1 MANRA
6 EPLSIESLLQKQKA
20 EKEAAAKPKFLSK
33 EERAK
38 IAIAQRAKEINAQ
51 KLKEDN
57 ARRDRE
63 ALEREAEELRQRERG
78 GRYGGRCKC
87 ALPRA
92 FYSLL
97 TLLYNIDDDRYA
109 HPEHNRN
116 DRNDRHGR
124 RDRGNNN
131 NNSSSN
137 SNTRPP
143 PPQDERRSTPRE
155 GYQNVP
161 TGPRAERSKPV
172 SSSTPSSSSSMPP
185 PPVPQSHTLPE
196 PTEPYVPKL
205 TDDDLSA
212 IRSRYLGVDKKKRK
226 IRKMNDRKFVFDW
239 DAQDDTFAED
249 SPVAVGSNRQ
259 GAQVMFGRGRLAG
272 MDDGGG
278 SGPRKSSAS
287 SASAAEAGKGHLQLA
302 DALER
307 RMAAKSGLDE
317 RHWTEKPLEEMKER
331 DWRIFREDFSISA
344 RGGQIPHP
352 LRSWKES
359 SIPATILECIEA
371 IGYKEPSPI
380 QRQAIPIGLQNRDII
395 GIAET
400 GSGKTA
406 AFVIPM
412 LAFISNMPPFTD
424 DNRHLG
430 PYALIMAPTR
440 ELAQQIESEARKFAS
455 PLGFK
460 CVSIVG
466 GRAVEEQQFNLRE
479 GAEII
484 IATPGRLRDVIERH
498 VLVLSQCR
506 YVVMDE
512 ADRMVHLGFEADLT
526 FILDAL
532 PSETMAGEDLGEQ
545 MDVDGETLVKK
556 GRTRVTTLF
565 SATMPPAVERLA
577 RKYLKKPAVI
587 TIGEAGRAVDTVEQR
602 VEFVNGDE
610 KKKWVAAVVVLN
622 AWLTDAMDR
631 QRLLEILNS
640 GQYASPIIVFVN
652 QKKTADMVAK
662 DLSRAG
668 VSVDIDC
675 GACVLIGKNVQW
687 SAATL
692 HSGKNQEQ
700 REASLQSLREGTS
713 DVLVATDLA
722 GRGIDVQDVSLVI
735 NFQMASTIEAYVHR
749 IEISKSPVSKVGVEL
764 AKHEAAQHRV
774 SREMKRKREADD
786 HGPLH
791 DLKRFL
797 NHHIPHPAHRQPRE
811 RDASSI
817 STASISPPSPRV
829 VPSRSPPKPTYTPR
843 LPPTPTSSLRNATQ
857 VHLSKKYGKLGRVLG
872 SGAGGT
878 VRLIK
883 SSSKTRGVMYAVKE
897 FRPKRNGESE
907 KEYQKKVTAEFCVGS
922 TLKHPNIIET
932 VDIVSDHGLYYEVR
946 FSAP

>member
-1 MANRA
+1 MDSRRA
-6 EPLSIESLLQKQKA
+6 EPLSIENLLQKQRD

-38 IAIAQRAKEINAQ
+38 LAIAKRAQEIKEEKEKNEASRLDRELLEKEAQ
-51 KLKEDN
+51 EISH
-57 ARRDRE
+57 RDRNNYGGGGG
-63 ALEREAEELRQRERG
+63 G
-78 GRYGGRCKC
+78 GRYQ
-87 ALPRA
+87 
-92 FYSLL
+92 
-97 TLLYNIDDDRYA
+97 
-109 HPEHNRN
+109 
-116 DRNDRHGR
+116 DRHQDRDRGDRSTTGR
-124 RDRGNNN
+124 RDRDG
-131 NNSSSN
+131 
-137 SNTRPP
+137 TRGGRQAPP
-143 PPQDERRSTPRE
+143 PAPSQEDRRSRE
-155 GYQNVP
+155 GYQNIP
-161 TGPRAERSKPV
+161 TGPRAERGKPSNG
-172 SSSTPSSSSSMPP
+172 SSDVTMSSASMPP
-185 PPVPQSHTLPE
+185 PPVPSTVLANGSE
-196 PTEPYVPKL
+196 TYVPPM
-205 TDDDLSA
+205 TDTDLSA
-212 IRSRYLGVDKKKRK
+212 IRSRYLGVDRKKRR

-278 SGPRKSSAS
+278 SGPRKSSS
-287 SASAAEAGKGHLQLA
+287 TGPGGVQLA
-302 DALER
+302 DAMER
-307 RMAAKSGLDE
+307 RNAAKAGYDD

-344 RGGQIPHP
+344 RGGAIPHP

-359 SIPATILECIEA
+359 TIPESILECIER

-412 LAFISNMPPFTD
+412 LSFISNLPLFTD

-484 IATPGRLRDVIERH
+484 IATPGRLKDVIERR

-512 ADRMVHLGFEADLT
+512 ADRMVHLGFENDLT

-532 PSETMAGEDLGEQ
+532 PSETMQGEDQGEQ

-565 SATMPPAVERLA
+565 SATMPAAVERLA

-602 VEFVNGDE
+602 VEFVSGDE
-610 KKKWVAAVVVLN
+610 KKK
-622 AWLTDAMDR
+622 
-631 QRLLEILNS
+631 QKLLEILNS
-640 GQYASPIIVFVN
+640 GQFASPIIVFVN

-668 VSVDIDC
+668 
-675 GACVLIGKNVQW
+675 W

-700 REASLQSLREGTS
+700 REASLQSLRSGES

-749 IEISKSPVSKVGVEL
+749 IGRTGRAGKMGIAITFLTNDDDEVMYDLRQEISKSPVSKVPAEL
-764 AKHEAAQHRV
+764 AKHEAAQHKV
-774 SREMKRKREADD
+774 SREMKRKRDADD
-786 HGPLH
+786 
-791 DLKRFL
+791 
-797 NHHIPHPAHRQPRE
+797 
-811 RDASSI
+811 
-817 STASISPPSPRV
+817 
-829 VPSRSPPKPTYTPR
+829 
-843 LPPTPTSSLRNATQ
+843 
-857 VHLSKKYGKLGRVLG
+857 LG
-872 SGAGGT
+872 
-878 VRLIK
+878 
-883 SSSKTRGVMYAVKE
+883 
-897 FRPKRNGESE
+897 
-907 KEYQKKVTAEFCVGS
+907 
-922 TLKHPNIIET
+922 
-932 VDIVSDHGLYYEVR
+932 
-946 FSAP
+946 

>member
-1 MANRA
+1 MESRRT
-6 EPLSIESLLQKQKA
+6 EPLSIESLLKKQRD
-20 EKEAAAKPKFLSK
+20 EKEAASKPKFLSK

-38 IAIAQRAKEINAQ
+38 LAIAKRAQEIREERE
-51 KLKEDN
+51 KDEFSK
-57 ARRDRE
+57 RDRE
-63 ALEREAEELRQRERG
+63 ALEREASELSLRERSQPSRHG
-78 GRYGGRCKC
+78 AGRYE
-87 ALPRA
+87 
-92 FYSLL
+92 
-97 TLLYNIDDDRYA
+97 DRYA
-109 HPEHNRN
+109 HPER
-116 DRNDRHGR
+116 DRGDRYGR
-124 RDRGNNN
+124 RDRDREGH
-131 NNSSSN
+131 
-137 SNTRPP
+137 RGGRQPP
-143 PPQDERRSTPRE
+143 PPHAQDDRRHPRD

-161 TGPRAERSKPV
+161 TGPRADRSKNP
-172 SSSTPSSSSSMPP
+172 SNAGTPSSSMPP
-185 PPVPQSHTLPE
+185 PPVPNSANNITSE
-196 PTEPYVPKL
+196 PTSTYVPPMTENDL
-205 TDDDLSA
+205 TA

-239 DAQDDTFAED
+239 DTQDDTFADD
-249 SPVAVGSNRQ
+249 SPNAVGSNRQ

-278 SGPRKSSAS
+278 SGPRKISGDGPVDSR
-287 SASAAEAGKGHLQLA
+287 LA
-302 DALER
+302 DAMER
-307 RMAAKSGLDE
+307 RKAAKAGFDD
-317 RHWTEKPLEEMKER
+317 RHWTDKPLDEMKER

-344 RGGQIPHP
+344 RGGSIPHP
-352 LRSWKES
+352 LRSWTES
-359 SIPATILECIEA
+359 TIPQPILDCIEQ

-412 LAFISNMPPFTD
+412 LSFISGLPPFTD
-424 DNRHLG
+424 DIRHLG

-484 IATPGRLRDVIERH
+484 IATPGRLKDVIERH

-532 PSETMAGEDLGEQ
+532 PSETMQGEDLGEQ
-545 MDVDGETLVKK
+545 MDVDGETMIKK

-602 VEFVNGDE
+602 VEFVSGDE
-610 KKKWVAAVVVLN
+610 KKK
-622 AWLTDAMDR
+622 
-631 QRLLEILNS
+631 QKLLEILNS

-668 VSVDIDC
+668 W
-675 GACVLIGKNVQW
+675 N
-687 SAATL
+687 AATL

-700 REASLQSLREGTS
+700 REASLQSLRNGES

-735 NFQMASTIEAYVHR
+735 NFQMANTIEAYVHR
-749 IEISKSPVSKVGVEL
+749 IGRTGRAGKLGTAITFLTNDDDEVMYDLKQEISKSPVSKVPAEL
-764 AKHEAAQHRV
+764 AKHEAAQHKV
-774 SREMKRKREADD
+774 SREMKRKRE
-786 HGPLH
+786 
-791 DLKRFL
+791 
-797 NHHIPHPAHRQPRE
+797 
-811 RDASSI
+811 
-817 STASISPPSPRV
+817 
-829 VPSRSPPKPTYTPR
+829 
-843 LPPTPTSSLRNATQ
+843 
-857 VHLSKKYGKLGRVLG
+857 
-872 SGAGGT
+872 
-878 VRLIK
+878 
-883 SSSKTRGVMYAVKE
+883 
-897 FRPKRNGESE
+897 
-907 KEYQKKVTAEFCVGS
+907 
-922 TLKHPNIIET
+922 
-932 VDIVSDHGLYYEVR
+932 VDELE
-946 FSAP
+946 

>member
-1 MANRA
+1 MADRSQ
-6 EPLSIESLLQKQKA
+6 PLSIESLLQKQKA

-38 IAIAQRAKEINAQ
+38 IAIAARAKEIQEQRQ
-51 KLKEDN
+51 KDDS

-63 ALEREAEELRQRERG
+63 ALEREAEELRQRNGSSRHQ
-78 GRYGGRCKC
+78 
-87 ALPRA
+87 
-92 FYSLL
+92 
-97 TLLYNIDDDRYA
+97 DRYA
-109 HPEHNRN
+109 HPER
-116 DRNDRHGR
+116 DRDRHGR
-124 RDRGNNN
+124 RRGNM
-131 NNSSSN
+131 
-137 SNTRPP
+137 PP
-143 PPQDERRSTPRE
+143 PPPPTAHKE

-161 TGPRAERSKPV
+161 TGPRASRPKA
-172 SSSTPSSSSSMPP
+172 TNNPP
-185 PPVPQSHTLPE
+185 PPPPPDQTAS
-196 PTEPYVPKL
+196 YVPPM
-205 TDDDLSA
+205 TDGDLSA

-239 DAQDDTFAED
+239 DAQDDTFTED
-249 SPVAVGSNRQ
+249 APGGARQ
-259 GAQVMFGRGRLAG
+259 GAQVMFGRGRIAG

-278 SGPRKSSAS
+278 SGARK
-287 SASAAEAGKGHLQLA
+287 AAAGGMELA

-317 RHWTEKPLEEMKER
+317 RHWTEKKLEEMKDR

-344 RGGQIPHP
+344 RGGSIPHP
-352 LRSWKES
+352 LRSWSES
-359 SIPATILECIEA
+359 AIPPAILECIEK

-412 LAFISNMPPFTD
+412 LAFISGLPPFTE

-430 PYALIMAPTR
+430 PFALILAPTR

-532 PSETMAGEDLGEQ
+532 PSETMQGEDTGEQ

-602 VEFVNGDE
+602 VEFVIGDE
-610 KKKWVAAVVVLN
+610 KKKL
-622 AWLTDAMDR
+622 
-631 QRLLEILNS
+631 RLLEILNS

-668 VSVDIDC
+668 VSANVC
-675 GACVLIGKNVQW
+675 FGARLTIRQW

-692 HSGKNQEQ
+692 HSGKNQEG
-700 REASLQSLREGTS
+700 REAALQSLRSGES

-749 IEISKSPVSKVGVEL
+749 IGRTGRAGKLGTAITFLTNDDDEVMYDLKQEISKSPVSKVSGEL

-774 SREMKRKREADD
+774 SREMKRKRE
-786 HGPLH
+786 
-791 DLKRFL
+791 
-797 NHHIPHPAHRQPRE
+797 
-811 RDASSI
+811 
-817 STASISPPSPRV
+817 
-829 VPSRSPPKPTYTPR
+829 
-843 LPPTPTSSLRNATQ
+843 
-857 VHLSKKYGKLGRVLG
+857 
-872 SGAGGT
+872 
-878 VRLIK
+878 
-883 SSSKTRGVMYAVKE
+883 
-897 FRPKRNGESE
+897 GED
-907 KEYQKKVTAEFCVGS
+907 VG
-922 TLKHPNIIET
+922 
-932 VDIVSDHGLYYEVR
+932 
-946 FSAP
+946 